1 MHNKMTKGL
10 LLSFVFLAVLFGSF
24 FLIHRDRANSLP
36 SHDDLAGRAGRL
48 FSACT
53 QS

>member
-36 SHDDLAGRAGRL
+36 SHDDLDGCADWFL
-48 FSACT
+48 SART